1 MRINVFVAQATGLSR
16 RGADKAI
23 TEGRVSVNGQ
33 TATIGQTITDEDTIA
48 FDGRV
53 LHSLETKTLIAIN
66 KPVGFVVSRQ
76 GQGTKTV
83 YDLLPRELAKL
94 KPIGRLDKN
103 SSGLLLLTDD
113 GKLAHNLTHPS
124 AKKNKVYLVGLNL
137 ALKDEHK
144 NQLINGVELE
154 DGLSK
159 LAISKLSQDRKN
171 MTITIHEGRNRQ
183 IRRSFESLGY
193 TVIRLHRIKF
203 GDYELNGL
211 KTGDYIKITDKIMH

>member
-23 TEGRVSVNGQ
+23 TKGKVSVNSQ
-33 TATIGQTITDEDTIA
+33 TATIGQTITDQDTIT

-53 LHSLETKTLIAIN
+53 LHGLETKTLIAIN

-137 ALKDEHK
+137 ALKDEQK

>member
-76 GQGTKTV
+76 GQGTKTI